1 MQVLIVEDEPLAQD
15 ILQHYVARVPGLE
28 LAGICDNALEA
39 FGALNRGRVDL
50 LLLDITMPEINGI
63 DLLKSLSQPPL
74 TIFTTAYAEFAITGY
89 ELNVVDYLLKPISF
103 DRFLKAIQKAQTAL
117 LAKGD
122 PGDRST
128 SAQTDILFVRTE
140 GRLVKIDLTNLWLL
154 EGLKDYVRLWTNSSP
169 IVVHSTMKGIED
181 ALKGNS
187 AFLRVSKSYI
197 VNLKFVSEVD
207 GNAIRI
213 KDQVVSIGA
222 TYKDDVLGVLNR
234 YKLI

>member
-50 LLLDITMPEINGI
+50 LLLDINMPEINGI
-63 DLLKSLSQPPL
+63 DFLKSLSQPPL

-187 AFLRVSKSYI
+187 AFLRVNKSYI

-213 KDQVVSIGA
+213 KDQVVTIGA